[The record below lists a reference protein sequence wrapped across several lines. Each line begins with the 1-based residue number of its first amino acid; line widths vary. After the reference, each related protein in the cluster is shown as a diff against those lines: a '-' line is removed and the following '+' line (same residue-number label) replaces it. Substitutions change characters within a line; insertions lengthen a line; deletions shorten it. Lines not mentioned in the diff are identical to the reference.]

1 MTDEAYAETRQNV
14 TGRAKDVAMRGRDAV
29 SVALMEVAAWDFFRW
44 TVVALLAVN
53 LLVMIVFFSG
63 VKSSLAELKQDRAG
77 PDQSMDVSAAIAKQ
91 MADVKAAL
99 TQSITDMQ
107 AGLHDDIAKI
117 NAKIDSTPTRGLRRR
132 SPSRSN
138 PPRRRR
144 RSRKPRP
151 SRSVR
156 QRNLKGWINRAR
168 SARLS
173 SAVPELLVEHALQAL
188 IRGDRFDIPREVAI
202 FVLGLGR
209 ADTVAKIDAPGEK
222 PFPAP

>member
-1 MTDEAYAETRQNV
+1 MTDEAYAETRENV

-63 VKSSLAELKQDRAG
+63 VKSSLAELKQDRAS

-107 AGLHDDIAKI
+107 SGLHDDIAKI
-117 NAKIDSTPTRGLRRR
+117 NAKIDSNARAQATTAQAGPTRRGDDAEAG
-132 SPSRSN
+132 SHAEAEAFGN
-138 PPRRRR
+138 AT
-144 RSRKPRP
+144 
-151 SRSVR
+151 
-156 QRNLKGWINRAR
+156 LKGWDKPRAVSATFVCGPRAARRAR
-168 SARLS
+168 A
-173 SAVPELLVEHALQAL
+173 AGAHP
-188 IRGDRFDIPREVAI
+188 RGSLRY
-202 FVLGLGR
+202 
-209 ADTVAKIDAPGEK
+209 
-222 PFPAP
+222 PA